1 MKVQWGIN
9 HIQNLKEFGK
19 QEPKELFDFEVK
31 KDSDGDYRS
40 QAVKWVEEI
49 LNKQDK
55 APFELFVTNG
65 TKKTWTPI
73 FASDFKQPSNF
84 SYEENSELP
93 KFICEL
99 LNDEVAEFVK

>member
-19 QEPKELFDFEVK
+19 QEPKELFEVELK
-31 KDSDGDYRS
+31 PDSDGDYRF
-40 QAVKWVEEI
+40 QAVKWTAMI
-49 LNKQDK
+49 LEKQDK
-55 APFELFVTNG
+55 VPFELFTTDG
-65 TKKTWTPI
+65 KTKSWTPI

-84 SYEENSELP
+84 SYEDSDLP

-99 LNDEVAEFVK
+99 LNDEVREYVG